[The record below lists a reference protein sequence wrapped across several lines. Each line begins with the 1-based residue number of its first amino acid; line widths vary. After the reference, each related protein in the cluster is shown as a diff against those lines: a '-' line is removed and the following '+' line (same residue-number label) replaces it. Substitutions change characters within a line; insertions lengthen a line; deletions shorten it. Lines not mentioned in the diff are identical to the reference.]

1 MRHVL
6 LALPIAA
13 TVALSLSAE
22 AQLPKKPEPKGVTE
36 YSVEGQFST
45 YKQENSDWGELK
57 GKSGGAAVR
66 ALNTSPTGV
75 VIAGEARF
83 AYGKV
88 DYAQSTGT
96 ETKQNYL
103 SDLRALT
110 GRRVGVA
117 ESHFTP
123 YLGIGWW
130 RADSASGGI
139 TWPGDNFTVVD
150 RRTSDYY
157 YMPIGVQSRHSMGS
171 GNYLEMNAEFDYLL
185 RGTTKVEFPQYG
197 LTEKLVHNRGRGYRA
212 SAMFGFGQWAA
223 GPFVTHWKV
232 AESTTGLIWT
242 EPETKTTEAGV
253 RIRYSFH

>member
-13 TVALSLSAE
+13 TVAFSLPAD

-45 YKQENSDWGELK
+45 YKQENVDWGEIK
-57 GKSGGAAVR
+57 GKSGGAAAR

-88 DYAQSTGT
+88 DYAQATGT

-103 SDLRALT
+103 FDLRALT
-110 GRRVGVA
+110 GRRIGSA

-123 YLGIGWW
+123 FLGIGWW
-130 RADSASGGI
+130 RAESASGGI
-139 TWPGDNFTVVD
+139 KWPGDNFTVVD

-157 YMPIGVQSRHSMGS
+157 YMPIGILSRKPRENG
-171 GNYLEMNAEFDYLL
+171 GYVELNAEFDYLL
-185 RGTTKVEFPQYG
+185 RGTTKAEFPQYG
-197 LTEKLVHNRGRGYRA
+197 LTEKLVHNKGRGYRV

-223 GPFVTHWKV
+223 GPFLSHWTV
-232 AESTTGLIWT
+232 AKSTAGVVWT

-253 RIRYSFH
+253 RVRYTFN